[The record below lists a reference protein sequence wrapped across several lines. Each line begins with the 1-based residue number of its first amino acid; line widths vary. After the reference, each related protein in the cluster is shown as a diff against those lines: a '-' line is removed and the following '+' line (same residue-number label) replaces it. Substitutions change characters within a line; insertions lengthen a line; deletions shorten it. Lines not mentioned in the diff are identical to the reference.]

1 MGGWARLCAQA
12 SRLGGLRE
20 ALLASTP
27 TLDDKS
33 AQEKKNPT
41 PQDGTSQRRAGPRTT
56 LWPWSQHRP
65 SGPAQPTKTTA
76 ASLLPETSSKLEAR
90 NGSVRHTGFYLQG
103 EKSEARNVTKTREM
117 NK

>member
-1 MGGWARLCAQA
+1 MGGWARSCAQA

-27 TLDDKS
+27 TSDDKS
-33 AQEKKNPT
+33 AQEKKNRT
-41 PQDGTSQRRAGPRTT
+41 PRDSTSQGHAGPRTT
-56 LWPWSQHRP
+56 LWAWSEHRP

-76 ASLLPETSSKLEAR
+76 ASLLPETSPKLDTR
-90 NGSVRHTGFYLQG
+90 NGPVRHRGFYLQG